1 MHIDSLVSPH
11 YNSSVEKL
19 KLSATKRNIVGR
31 KTKKLRREGILPGN
45 LYGKKIASCSLQV
58 PEKDFVLV
66 FSKAGETGLIE
77 LTLENKKHPVLI
89 HHIQYHP
96 VTNCP
101 LHADFFQVDLKEKV
115 ATRVPLTIISE
126 APAVKDK
133 IGTLLQLISEIEV
146 EALPTDL
153 PDKIEVNVDKL
164 VAVDQSIKV
173 AELVVGDK
181 IKILT
186 SPNLEI
192 VKVAPL
198 VSKEAEKMAK
208 EEAKA
213 AAAQVSAAPT
223 PAAVK
228 EEVKPA
234 ETTTPESAPGKKP

>member
-1 MHIDSLVSPH
+1 M
-11 YNSSVEKL
+11 EKL

-31 KTKKLRREGILPGN
+31 KVKKLRKEGVLPAN
-45 LYGKKIASCSLQV
+45 LYGKKIASCSIQI

-66 FSKAGETGLIE
+66 FRKAGETGLIE

-153 PDKIEVNVDKL
+153 PDKIEVNVGKL

-198 VSKEAEKMAK
+198 VSKEAGKMAK
-208 EEAKA
+208 EEAEKA
-213 AAAQVSAAPT
+213 AAATAATPPT
-223 PAAVK
+223 APAVEGEKPKATK
-228 EEVKPA
+228 E
-234 ETTTPESAPGKKP
+234 TITESASGKTQ